1 MKKTKRGQAAL
12 EFLMTYGW
20 AILVVLVAIGA
31 LAYFGVLSPDRL
43 VPEKCV
49 IASGSGLFCDDYAAT
64 TDDITLRIKNI
75 LADEINITGITLNGT
90 NFDCHV
96 DMTGVGEAVVISADQ
111 FGNIAITVG
120 DPGDD
125 CTQALTAGD
134 KLNVDITIDYQKSSS
149 GLPKKATGQLVTTI
163 A

>member
-31 LAYFGVLSPDRL
+31 LAYFGVLSPERL

-49 IASGSGLFCDDYAAT
+49 IASGSGLFCDDYAAVT
-64 TDDITLRIKNI
+64 NQITIRVKNI
-75 LADEINITGITLNGT
+75 LADEINITAITLNGT
-90 NFDCHV
+90 NFNCYETF
-96 DMTGVGEAVVISADQ
+96 TGVDEIIIQPDQFDDVVITLVAADPN
-111 FGNIAITVG
+111 GCV
-120 DPGDD
+120 P
-125 CTQALTAGD
+125 LTAGE
-134 KLNVDITIDYQKSSS
+134 KLNVDITVDYTKGAS
-149 GLPKKATGQLVTTI
+149 GLPKKATGQLVTTV